1 MMAVSSSIA
10 IVFIGVAA
18 YAVTAGPVQGVSN
31 ALQQDAYASPVG
43 DLAVVA
49 RYLENRRTNQ
59 ATERNSD
66 QFDEYRVR
74 DIDRQLRLLI
84 NKLTDRLAQHS
95 ANDERLLDAIRDRV
109 AIRDEILNFP
119 NVNQE
124 NERLDHIDDGHQVR
138 NLDQIGG
145 GHLVRNLD
153 QIGGG
158 HLLRSLDRTRN
169 AQVAGNLDPI
179 DGGHLLR
186 SLDQGQGAPFAR
198 NLDHIGGGHLVRNL
212 DQIGG
217 GNLVRNVDS
226 SSAEARRRRVDQ
238 SVAQRIAAVS
248 RQLQLARSLDRA
260 RSNNRLKNI
269 EQIDGGNLVG
279 TRIDLARLN

>member
-1 MMAVSSSIA
+1 MAVSSSIA

-31 ALQQDAYASPVG
+31 ALQQDAYVSP

-59 ATERNSD
+59 ATKRNLD
-66 QFDEYRVR
+66 QYDEYRVR
-74 DIDRQLRLLI
+74 DTDRQLRLLI
-84 NKLTDRLAQHS
+84 NELTNRLAQHS
-95 ANDERLLDAIRDRV
+95 VSDERLLDAIRDRV
-109 AIRDEILNFP
+109 AIDEIFNFP
-119 NVNQE
+119 NANQE
-124 NERLDHIDDGHQVR
+124 NEQLDHIDDGHQVR

-158 HLLRSLDRTRN
+158 HLLRSLDQSRG
-169 AQVAGNLDPI
+169 A
-179 DGGHLLR
+179 
-186 SLDQGQGAPFAR
+186 SLAR

-226 SSAEARRRRVDQ
+226 SSAEARRRVDQ
-238 SVAQRIAAVS
+238 SVAQRVAAVS

-279 TRIDLARLN
+279 SRHWFSSLN

>member
-1 MMAVSSSIA
+1 M
-10 IVFIGVAA
+10 
-18 YAVTAGPVQGVSN
+18 
-31 ALQQDAYASPVG
+31 
-43 DLAVVA
+43 
-49 RYLENRRTNQ
+49 
-59 ATERNSD
+59 D
-66 QFDEYRVR
+66 QYDEYRVR
-74 DIDRQLRLLI
+74 DTDRQLRLLI
-84 NKLTDRLAQHS
+84 NELTNRLAQHS
-95 ANDERLLDAIRDRV
+95 VSDERLLDAIRDRV
-109 AIRDEILNFP
+109 AIDEIFNFP
-119 NVNQE
+119 NANQE
-124 NERLDHIDDGHQVR
+124 NEQLDHIDDGHQVR

-158 HLLRSLDRTRN
+158 HLLRSLDQSRG
-169 AQVAGNLDPI
+169 A
-179 DGGHLLR
+179 
-186 SLDQGQGAPFAR
+186 SLAR

-226 SSAEARRRRVDQ
+226 SSAEARRRVDQ
-238 SVAQRIAAVS
+238 SVAQRVAAVS

-279 TRIDLARLN
+279 SRHWFSSLN